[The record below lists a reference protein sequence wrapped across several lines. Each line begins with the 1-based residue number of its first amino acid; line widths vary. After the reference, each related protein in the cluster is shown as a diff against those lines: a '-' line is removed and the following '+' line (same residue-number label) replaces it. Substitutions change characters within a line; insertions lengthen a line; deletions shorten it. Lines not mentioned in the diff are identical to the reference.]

1 LLIIAGDQVPTIPLG
16 DVVAKIGAVD
26 PEQTLGIGAKLGA
39 TIGFTEIV
47 KVVNVAHNP
56 AVGVKVYV
64 VVAKLFNAGA
74 QVPVIPLVEVVG
86 NGVIIAPEQT
96 AGTGLKSGVTFGF
109 TVIVIVAVVAHCP
122 AVGVKV

>member
-1 LLIIAGDQVPTIPLG
+1 MLIIAGDQVPIIPVG

-47 KVVNVAHNP
+47 KVVNIAHSP
-56 AVGVKVYV
+56 AVGVKVYKV
-64 VVAKLFNAGA
+64 VIEVFCGGD

-86 NGVIIAPEQT
+86 NGITIEPLQT
-96 AGTGLKSGVTFGF
+96 AGTELKRGITLGF
-109 TVIVIVAVVAHCP
+109 TVTL
-122 AVGVKV
+122 KV